1 MSYFARKKALFP
13 SIAWKFL
20 LPALGIRSRINL
32 NVKQEVKNNICPLC
46 RGALVNKTSQDQTR
60 DYFLC
65 LNCNLTFVPS
75 AQFLSVAD
83 ERARYDLHQ
92 NSPDDQRYRQFL
104 SRVFNPMQKRLSPGS
119 YGLDFGSG
127 PGPTLSVMF
136 KEIGHSVE
144 IYDIFYAR
152 EPSVLNRQYDFITA
166 TEVLEHLHNPGQEL
180 DRLWT
185 LLKPGGNLGIMTR
198 LVEDQETFSRWYYK
212 NEPTHVCF
220 YSRRT
225 FQWLAGRWQAEV
237 EFAGK
242 DVILFHKQCSHPDTQ

>member
-1 MSYFARKKALFP
+1 MAVQ
-13 SIAWKFL
+13 
-20 LPALGIRSRINL
+20 N
-32 NVKQEVKNNICPLC
+32 CPLC
-46 RGALVNKTSQDQTR
+46 GGSDIRKTFQDQYR

-65 LNCNLTFVPS
+65 LTCYLIFVPTV
-75 AQFLSVAD
+75 QFLSVGD
-83 ERARYDLHQ
+83 EKARYDLHQ

-104 SRVFNPMQKRLSPGS
+104 SRVFIPMKKRLTAGS
-119 YGLDFGSG
+119 CGLDFGSG

-166 TEVLEHLHNPGQEL
+166 TEVLEHLHDPEQEL

-212 NEPTHVCF
+212 NEPSHVCF
-220 YSRRT
+220 YSRCT

-242 DVILFHKQCSHPDTQ
+242 DVILFHKKSSHPDTQ